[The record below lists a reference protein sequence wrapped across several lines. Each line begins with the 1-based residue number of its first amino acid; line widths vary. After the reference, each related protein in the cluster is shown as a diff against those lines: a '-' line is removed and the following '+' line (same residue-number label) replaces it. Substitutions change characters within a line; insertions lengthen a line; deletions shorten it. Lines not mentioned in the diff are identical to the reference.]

1 MLPDLQEPL
10 AGVEPLQD
18 GPVEH
23 GGGPAGELR
32 KLLLHVGGAPQGGVV
47 HEEGH
52 PIQAAGGWG
61 HGVTAH
67 PGPSPAR
74 PTLSYPPT
82 YTSLPRGSG
91 RLCPSLASGFPTAQ
105 GSQWTDRRILL
116 VLRVRQGWGRLRME
130 GWAY

>member
-1 MLPDLQEPL
+1 MLSVDSRPCFPRLALGQVLPDLQEPL

-61 HGVTAH
+61 HGVTATAGSLTCSSH
-67 PGPSPAR
+67 SVL
-74 PTLSYPPT
+74 PTHLHQPT
-82 YTSLPRGSG
+82 KGLRKALPLFGLR
-91 RLCPSLASGFPTAQ
+91 FPDCT
-105 GSQWTDRRILL
+105 GKSVD
-116 VLRVRQGWGRLRME
+116 
-130 GWAY
+130 